1 MILAILAFILI
12 LSVLIL
18 IHEFGHF
25 IVARRNGI
33 LVDEFAFGFPPRL
46 WSIKKGDTTYALNAI
61 PIGGYVKM
69 KGEDSAEKGDDSFSQ
84 KSIWIR
90 IKVIVAGVTLNL
102 LLGIFLIFLGF
113 FTVGMPQ
120 GLDQQLLTG
129 AIISDKKVII
139 TQVQNDFPAKEA
151 GLKSGDMILGVN
163 NLSVSEIQNVQ
174 EYVSANLNQELIIK
188 IQRSGEEKEI
198 KTTTKVDENGKPRIG
213 IAMAQSGVVKYPFV
227 SAVKAGFL
235 GAYNVC
241 SSIIGFIGGLIF
253 GAVSVETAKESV
265 GGPIAIF
272 NIVEQ
277 ATSLGLAYFISIFAM
292 LSITLAVMNI
302 LPFPALDGS
311 RLVFLVIEKFRGRA
325 MASHIE
331 GTIHTIGFAVLLL
344 LMAVITYNDIM
355 R

>member
-1 MILAILAFILI
+1 MIIAILAFILI

-33 LVDEFAFGFPPRL
+33 RVDEFAFGFPPRL
-46 WSIKKGDTTYALNAI
+46 WSIKKGNTTYALNAI

-69 KGEDSAEKGDDSFSQ
+69 KGEDSAEKGPDSFSE

-90 IKVIVAGVTLNL
+90 TKVIVAGVTLNL

-120 GLDQQLLTG
+120 DIDSSLLPG
-129 AIISDKKVII
+129 AQIKEKKVVI
-139 TQVQNDFPAKEA
+139 TAVQNDFPAKEA
-151 GLKSGDMILGVN
+151 GLKMGDIILSVN
-163 NLSVSEIQNVQ
+163 NVSTAEIQNVK
-174 EYVSANLNQELIIK
+174 EFISANQSQEILVK
-188 IQRSGEEKEI
+188 VNSGGEEKEI
-198 KTTTKVDENGKPRIG
+198 KTTTKIDENGIPRIG
-213 IAMAQSGVVKYPFV
+213 IAMAQSGVVKYPVV
-227 SAVKAGFL
+227 SAVKAGFI

-241 SSIIGFIGGLIF
+241 ASIVGFVGGLIF

-265 GGPIAIF
+265 GGPVAIF
-272 NIVEQ
+272 NVVEQ
-277 ATSLGLAYFISIFAM
+277 ATTLGLSYFFSVFAM

-302 LPFPALDGS
+302 LPIPALDGS

-325 MASHIE
+325 VASHIE
-331 GTIHTIGFAVLLL
+331 GTIHTIGFVVLIL
-344 LMAVITYNDIM
+344 LMILITYNDIT